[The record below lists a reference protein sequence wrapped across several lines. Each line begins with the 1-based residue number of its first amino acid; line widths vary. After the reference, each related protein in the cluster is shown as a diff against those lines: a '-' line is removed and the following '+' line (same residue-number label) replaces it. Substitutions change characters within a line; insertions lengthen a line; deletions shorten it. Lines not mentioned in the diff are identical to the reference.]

1 MFNIVRKS
9 MEIGGRTLTLET
21 GRMAKQAN
29 GSVLVTYG
37 ETAMLVTATA
47 SKGPREGTDFFPLI
61 VDFNEKMYASGKIP
75 GGFIKREAKPS
86 TVATLWA
93 RLIDR
98 SIRPLFPDGF
108 RNEVQVVVTTLS
120 YDESCDLGALGI
132 LGASTALSISD
143 IPFHGPIAG
152 AAVGEI
158 DGEFKLYPTDE
169 EIQRATIDLSVA
181 GSDTSIVMIE
191 SGATEAQEDRMVEA
205 VYFGHENIKK
215 MIELQKELVAECGK
229 EKMEFVADLVPE
241 ELMAKL
247 DNIYGERVKEASH
260 IFGKLER
267 QDAFDAL
274 QNEMLEK
281 FKEEME
287 DEEYEG
293 SVRYLKNG
301 FHDLIKKYVRSAI
314 LKDHHRA
321 DGRGLDDIREI
332 TCEVDIIPR
341 VHGSAL
347 FTRGETQALGA
358 LTLGSVGDEKVI
370 DGLSEEYR
378 KHFYLHYNFPPFSV
392 GEVGFMRGPG
402 RRELGHGMLAE
413 RGLQP
418 MVPPKEEFPY
428 TLRLVSEIL
437 ESNGSSSMA
446 TVCAG
451 TLAMMAAGVPMKKPV
466 AGIANGLIM
475 DDGEYVVLTDIMGL
489 EDHLG
494 DMDFKVTGT
503 RDGITA
509 MQMDIKIEGI
519 TKDIMNIA
527 LTKAKAARLFIL
539 DKIEAV
545 IPAPRA
551 DLSKYAPRIESF
563 QIDTAKIGEVIGPSG
578 KMIKSIIEKTGVEI
592 NIEDDGTVSIM
603 SQDGDSMAEARRIIE
618 NIVFGPQYDTIYEGE
633 VTRIE
638 GYGVFVKIMDG
649 LKEGMVHISNMD
661 TCRINE
667 PTDLV
672 KMGDI
677 VKTKLIGI
685 EKGKV
690 ALSMKGIA
698 GNPSKANDPD
708 YKVERSQGGGGGGG
722 RRDDRRDDRRGG
734 GRRDDRRD
742 DRRGGRDDHRGD
754 SRDRGRRRYE

>member
-9 MEIGGRTLTLET
+9 MELAGRTLTLET

-47 SKGPREGTDFFPLI
+47 SKEPREGTDFFPLI

-86 TVATLWA
+86 TTATLWA

-98 SIRPLFPDGF
+98 SIRPLFPDGY
-108 RNEVQVVVTTLS
+108 RNEVQIVVTTLS
-120 YDESCDLGALGI
+120 YDGTCDPGCLGI
-132 LGASTALSISD
+132 FGASAALSISD

-152 AAVGEI
+152 VAVGEI
-158 DGEFKLYPTDE
+158 DSEMKLYPTDE
-169 EIQRATIDLSVA
+169 ELLRATVDLSVA
-181 GSDTSIVMIE
+181 GSETSIVMIE
-191 SGATEAQEDRMVEA
+191 SGALEASEDKMVEA
-205 VYFGHENIKK
+205 VYFGHEAIKK
-215 MIELQKELVAECGK
+215 MIVLQNELVAECGK
-229 EKMEFVADLVPE
+229 EKMEIKVDLVPE
-241 ELMAKL
+241 ELLTKM
-247 DNIYGERVKEASH
+247 DNLYGDRIKEAAH

-267 QDAFDAL
+267 QDAFDTL

-281 FKEEME
+281 FEQDMEET
-287 DEEYEG
+287 EYTE

-332 TCEVDIIPR
+332 TCEIDIIPR
-341 VHGSAL
+341 VHGSGL
-347 FTRGETQALGA
+347 FTRGETQALA
-358 LTLGSVGDEKVI
+358 AVTLGSVGDEKII

-378 KHFYLHYNFPPFSV
+378 KPFFLHYNFPPFSV

-413 RGLQP
+413 RGLKP
-418 MVPPKEEFPY
+418 MVPPKEDFPY
-428 TLRLVSEIL
+428 TIRLVSEIL

-539 DKIEAV
+539 DKIEAL
-545 IPAPRA
+545 IPEPRG

-563 QIDTAKIGEVIGPSG
+563 TIDTAKIGEVIGPSG
-578 KMIKSIIEKTGVEI
+578 KMIKAIIEKTGVEI
-592 NIEDDGTVSIM
+592 NIEDDGTVAIM
-603 SQDGDSMAEARRIIE
+603 SQDGESMGEARRIIE
-618 NIVFGPQYDTIYEGE
+618 NIVFGPQYDAIYEGV

-661 TCRINE
+661 TCRINQ

-672 KMGDI
+672 KLGDT
-677 VKTKLIGI
+677 VKTKFIGA
-685 EKGKV
+685 EKGKI

-698 GNPSKANDPD
+698 GNPSKADDPD
-708 YKVERSQGGGGGGG
+708 YKVERSHGGGSGSGSGGG

-734 GRRDDRRD
+734 GRRDDRR
-742 DRRGGRDDHRGD
+742 GGRDDHRSD

>member
-9 MEIGGRTLTLET
+9 MELAGRTLTLET

-29 GSVLVTYG
+29 GSVLVTFG
-37 ETAMLVTATA
+37 ETVMLVTATA
-47 SKGPREGTDFFPLI
+47 SKEPREGTDFFPLI

-75 GGFIKREAKPS
+75 GGFIKREARPS
-86 TVATLWA
+86 TMATLCA

-108 RNEVQVVVTTLS
+108 RNEVQIVVTILS
-120 YDESCDLGALGI
+120 FDESCDPGPLGI

-158 DGEFKLYPTDE
+158 DGEFKLYPTDA
-169 EIQRATIDLSVA
+169 EIQEATIDLSVA
-181 GSDTSIVMIE
+181 GSETSIVMIE
-191 SGATEAQEDRMVEA
+191 SGALESVEDRMVEA
-205 VYFGHENIKK
+205 VYFGHEAIKQ
-215 MIELQKELVAECGK
+215 MIGLQKELIDECAK
-229 EKMEFVADLVPE
+229 EKMEIKVDLVPE
-241 ELMAKL
+241 EITKKIDDL
-247 DNIYGERVKEASH
+247 YGERIKEASH
-260 IFGKLER
+260 ILGKLER

-274 QNEMLEK
+274 KDEMLEK
-281 FKEEME
+281 FKEELE
-287 DEEYEG
+287 AEEYDEQE
-293 SVRYLKNG
+293 RYFKNG

-370 DGLSEEYR
+370 DGLNEEYR

-413 RGLQP
+413 RGLKP
-418 MVPPKEEFPY
+418 MVPPKEDFPY
-428 TLRLVSEIL
+428 TIRLVSEIL

-519 TKDIMNIA
+519 TKDIMTIA

-545 IPAPRA
+545 IPEPRK

-563 QIDTAKIGEVIGPSG
+563 TIDTAKIGEVIGPSG
-578 KMIKSIIEKTGVEI
+578 KMIKAIIEKTGVEI

-618 NIVFGPQYDTIYEGE
+618 NIVFGPQYDEIYEG
-633 VTRIE
+633 VITRIE

-661 TCRINE
+661 TCRINQ

-672 KMGDI
+672 KLGDT
-677 VKTKLIGI
+677 VKTKFIGA
-685 EKGKV
+685 EKGKI
-690 ALSMKGIA
+690 ALSMKGIP
-698 GNPSKANDPD
+698 GNPSKADDPD
-708 YKVERSQGGGGGGG
+708 YKVERSHGGGNGGGG

-734 GRRDDRRD
+734 GRRDDRR
-742 DRRGGRDDHRGD
+742 GGRDDHRGE